1 MHPYIK
7 KIVEIVHARNHTEP
21 IFLQA
26 LDEVLYSLDPIV
38 AEHPEIEKL
47 NILERLCEP
56 ERQIIFRVAWEDD
69 KGKVRTTRGFRV
81 EFSSALGPYKGGL
94 RFHPTVN
101 LGLVKFLG
109 FEQVFK
115 NSLTGLQIGGAKGGA
130 EFNPRGCSSNEVMR
144 FCQSFMNELF
154 RHIGDRT
161 DIPAGDIGVGSRE
174 IGFLFGQYKKLTN
187 RFDLGVLTGKD
198 SAFGGSFVRKEATGY
213 GNIYFAQEMLA
224 TKGDSM
230 KGKTCV
236 VSGSGNVAIYC
247 MKKIIELGGKVVAC
261 SDSNGYI
268 YDKNGI
274 EFNTVRM
281 IKEIERRRIRRYA
294 QIHTKAEYHD
304 TGSIWNVP
312 CDAAFP
318 CATQNELD
326 GKNARSLVKNGC
338 RLVSEGANMPCT
350 PDAIKAFLKAGI
362 LYGPGK
368 AANAGGVAVSALEM
382 QQNAAW
388 DRWTFKE
395 VDDKLQNVMKNI
407 HGSCV
412 HYAKAYNSPGN
423 YVVGANIAGFLRVA
437 QAMIS
442 HGLI

>member
-224 TKGDSM
+224 TKGDSL
-230 KGKTCV
+230 KGKICV

-261 SDSNGYI
+261 SDSTGYV

-274 EFNTVRM
+274 ELESVRM

-294 QIHTKAEYHD
+294 QIHSKSEYHD

-326 GKNARSLVKNGC
+326 GKHAKTLLKNGC
-338 RLVSEGANMPCT
+338 MLVSEGANMPCN

-382 QQNAAW
+382 QQNATW
-388 DRWTFKE
+388 ERWSFKD
-395 VDDKLQNVMKNI
+395 VDDKLRNVMKDI
-407 HGSCV
+407 HRNCA
-412 HYAKAYNSPGN
+412 HYAKAYNAPGN
-423 YVVGANIAGFLRVA
+423 YVIGANIAGFLRVA
-437 QAMIS
+437 EAMKS
-442 HGLI
+442 HGLV

>member
-56 ERQIIFRVAWEDD
+56 ERQIVFRVAWEDD

-81 EFSSALGPYKGGL
+81 EFNSALGPYKGGL

-224 TKGDSM
+224 TKGDSL
-230 KGKTCV
+230 KGKICV

-261 SDSNGYI
+261 SDSTGYV

-274 EFNTVRM
+274 ELESVRM

-294 QIHTKAEYHD
+294 QIHSKSEYHD

-326 GKNARSLVKNGC
+326 GKHAKTLLKNGC
-338 RLVSEGANMPCT
+338 LLVSEGANMPCN
-350 PDAIKAFLKAGI
+350 PDAIKTFLKAGI

-382 QQNAAW
+382 QQNATW
-388 DRWTFKE
+388 ERWSFKD
-395 VDDKLQNVMKNI
+395 VDDKLKNVMKDI
-407 HGSCV
+407 HRNCA
-412 HYAKAYNSPGN
+412 HYAKAYNAPGN
-423 YVVGANIAGFLRVA
+423 YVIGANIAGFLRVA
-437 QAMIS
+437 EAMKS
-442 HGLI
+442 HGLV

>member
-56 ERQIIFRVAWEDD
+56 ERQIVFRVAWEDD

-81 EFSSALGPYKGGL
+81 EFNSALGPYKGGL

-224 TKGDSM
+224 TKGDSL

-261 SDSNGYI
+261 SDSTGYV

-274 EFNTVRM
+274 ELESVRM

-294 QIHTKAEYHD
+294 QIHSKSEYHD

-326 GKNARSLVKNGC
+326 GKHAKTLLKNGC
-338 RLVSEGANMPCT
+338 LLVSEGANMPCN
-350 PDAIKAFLKAGI
+350 PDAIKTFLKAGI

-382 QQNAAW
+382 QQNATW
-388 DRWTFKE
+388 ERWSFKD
-395 VDDKLQNVMKNI
+395 VDDKLKNVMKDI
-407 HGSCV
+407 HRNCA
-412 HYAKAYNSPGN
+412 HYAKAYNAPGN
-423 YVVGANIAGFLRVA
+423 YVIGANIAGFLRVA
-437 QAMIS
+437 EAMKS
-442 HGLI
+442 HGLV